1 MTIVSA
7 KTLSSE
13 DLRFLGTN
21 VSSKVLSDRR
31 RCHSVRFARAK
42 RFYGSS
48 AAIKLPAKQ
57 RFDSL
62 VVTEVK

>member
-1 MTIVSA
+1 MTIVRA
-7 KTLSSE
+7 KTLSKD

-21 VSSKVLSDRR
+21 VSRQVLSDRR
-31 RCHSVRFARAK
+31 RCHSIRFAMANHSKVDR
-42 RFYGSS
+42 
-48 AAIKLPAKQ
+48 LPAKQ

>member
-13 DLRFLGTN
+13 DLRFLGIN
-21 VSSKVLSDRR
+21 VSRQVLSDRR

-48 AAIKLPAKQ
+48 ASIKLPAKQ

-62 VVTEVK
+62 VMTEVK